1 MQHIPNARA
10 VLLDDARTVVSAII
24 NIDAPRRRRRFAPSL
39 MDESTTSSEYIDHK
53 RIDRILY
60 NEYGDIASIAR
71 NAMVEWDMRYE
82 NNSNISVEDAQNDA
96 IHRFLAD
103 FIHEQQDDLIEALA
117 ILDLHQYITNAPTE
131 IASHAPNVHNNPSI
145 IRTTSPNTPPI
156 VGQTDTASGKSSI
169 ISIQRVPHEMQQ
181 FPTLERSSSSSSSS
195 NSEYSQ
201 SSSYR
206 VTTISNRNDHRT
218 ITSPRTPTNNTNFNV
233 SSGGLEN
240 SISYSGSSY
249 STSEDEDDDSYI
261 PASFDTSP
269 NAHDS
274 IGEADDFVVNSSN
287 FHLDDAISD
296 RIQTPFHQ
304 NRTTSRSQSSFQPFE
319 RSQSHHDLFSQSNF
333 NENQCFSTYFLQQED
348 NNDIT
353 SPEPFQFTSFSPIS
367 SSQRNQPNL
376 SNIRKVTQASQSLVN
391 LPSGSDSGNF
401 FIFIREIFSN
411 FKSKILD
418 GLKRKRLNLIKNLF

>member
-10 VLLDDARTVVSAII
+10 SLLDDARTVVSAII

-39 MDESTTSSEYIDHK
+39 MDERTTSSEYIDHK

-71 NAMVEWDMRYE
+71 NAMLEWDMRYE

-117 ILDLHQYITNAPTE
+117 NLDLHQYIMTNAPTE
-131 IASHAPNVHNNPSI
+131 SASHAPNVHNNPSI

-156 VGQTDTASGKSSI
+156 VGQTDKSSEKSSI
-169 ISIQRVPHEMQQ
+169 ISIQRVPREMQQ
-181 FPTLERSSSSSSSS
+181 PPTLEHSSSSSSSS

-201 SSSYR
+201 PSSYR
-206 VTTISNRNDHRT
+206 VTTNTNRSDHRT

-240 SISYSGSSY
+240 SIGYSDSSY
-249 STSEDEDDDSYI
+249 STSDDEDDDSYI

-287 FHLDDAISD
+287 FHLDDAISG

-333 NENQCFSTYFLQQED
+333 NENQCSSTYFLQQED
-348 NNDIT
+348 DHEIT
-353 SPEPFQFTSFSPIS
+353 SPAPFQFTSFSPIS

-391 LPSGSDSGNF
+391 LPSGSDSGNY
-401 FIFIREIFSN
+401 FIFICEIF
-411 FKSKILD
+411 
-418 GLKRKRLNLIKNLF
+418 

>member
-10 VLLDDARTVVSAII
+10 SLLDDARTVVSAII

-82 NNSNISVEDAQNDA
+82 NNSNISVEDVQNDA

-117 ILDLHQYITNAPTE
+117 TLDLHQYITNAPTE
-131 IASHAPNVHNNPSI
+131 SASHAPNEHNNPSI

-156 VGQTDTASGKSSI
+156 VGQTDNASENSSI
-169 ISIQRVPHEMQQ
+169 ISIQRVPHEMQL
-181 FPTLERSSSSSSSS
+181 PPILERSSSSSSS
-195 NSEYSQ
+195 NTEYSQ

-206 VTTISNRNDHRT
+206 VTTNSNHSDHRT

-240 SISYSGSSY
+240 STSFSGSSY

-274 IGEADDFVVNSSN
+274 IGDADDFVVNSSN
-287 FHLDDAISD
+287 FHFDDAISD

-304 NRTTSRSQSSFQPFE
+304 NRTDSRSQSSFQLFE

-333 NENQCFSTYFLQQED
+333 KENQCSSTYFLQQED
-348 NNDIT
+348 DNEIT
-353 SPEPFQFTSFSPIS
+353 SPVPFQFTSFSSIS
-367 SSQRNQPNL
+367 SSQRNQPKL
-376 SNIRKVTQASQSLVN
+376 SNIRKVTQTSQSLVN
-391 LPSGSDSGNF
+391 LPSGSHSGNY
-401 FIFIREIFSN
+401 FIFICKNFQIFYC
-411 FKSKILD
+411 
-418 GLKRKRLNLIKNLF
+418 LNPKK